1 MYRRV
6 IKRMLDFVIALF
18 FLPLFGMI
26 FIIVAPFIYGTDRGP
41 VFYNAL
47 RMGVN
52 GKKFKMHKFR
62 TMSMNA
68 PDIRNKDGSTFN
80 GENDPRV
87 TKIGRVLR
95 KTSLDETAQIL
106 NVLRGEMSF
115 VGPRAFV
122 TNENEDFG
130 QLDEERKKRLSVRP
144 GITGYSQAYYRNS
157 IGLDQKIKY
166 DCDYVDQISFAF
178 DVKIMIKT
186 VTTVL
191 MHKNIYVKPDVPIHT
206 EEKSE

>member
-68 PDIRNKDGSTFN
+68 PDIRNKD
-80 GENDPRV
+80 
-87 TKIGRVLR
+87 
-95 KTSLDETAQIL
+95 
-106 NVLRGEMSF
+106 EMCI
-115 VGPRAFV
+115 R
-122 TNENEDFG
+122 D
-130 QLDEERKKRLSVRP
+130 R
-144 GITGYSQAYYRNS
+144 
-157 IGLDQKIKY
+157 
-166 DCDYVDQISFAF
+166 
-178 DVKIMIKT
+178 
-186 VTTVL
+186 
-191 MHKNIYVKPDVPIHT
+191 
-206 EEKSE
+206 

>member
-1 MYRRV
+1 
-6 IKRMLDFVIALF
+6 
-18 FLPLFGMI
+18 
-26 FIIVAPFIYGTDRGP
+26 
-41 VFYNAL
+41 
-47 RMGVN
+47 
-52 GKKFKMHKFR
+52 
-62 TMSMNA
+62 
-68 PDIRNKDGSTFN
+68 
-80 GENDPRV
+80 
-87 TKIGRVLR
+87 
-95 KTSLDETAQIL
+95 
-106 NVLRGEMSF
+106 MSF